1 MTQTSHL
8 STLIEQFADAL
19 EQVDLCRQERA
30 QFGALLDALRMEA
43 TLYQEVLS

>member
-1 MTQTSHL
+1 MIQTTHL

-19 EQVDLCRQERA
+19 EQVDLCCQERA

-43 TLYQEVLS
+43 NLCQEVLA